1 MKLVRAAIMAFAL
14 YSRIPMPRV
23 DWESDSRRLTLY
35 AFPLVG
41 LAVGGAMVLWWHI
54 CYVFSLHS
62 ILWAVGLTALPLIV
76 TGGIHMDG
84 YCDVW
89 DARSSHGSRE
99 KKLDILKDPHI
110 GAFGVLHCVLYL
122 LVTAALWEQTAA
134 GPVPVLPLL
143 AIPVASR
150 ALSACGALF
159 LPNARGS
166 GLLAQVTGWRGG
178 RFGLLA
184 LALVCLLGLGWLNPA
199 YLCVAF
205 GAALACGDTLRVC
218 LREFGGTTGDL
229 NGWFLQRCELACLA
243 GLVLARWLEGL
254 G

>member
-134 GPVPVLPLL
+134 GPVPALPLL

-184 LALVCLLGLGWLNPA
+184 LALVCLLGLGCLDPA
-199 YLCVAF
+199 YLCVAA